1 MLGYY
6 LGRRWG
12 LLVACV
18 VFIVGGVLQTVAT
31 SSTGL
36 GIMYAGRV
44 IAGLGVGI
52 CSNLSPIYL
61 AEISPPAIRGR
72 LIGIYE
78 LGWQIGAVIGFWVP
92 YGVALNI
99 APSMK
104 QWRVPFGV
112 QIVPGGVLALGTLIL
127 TESPR
132 WLASRRHSEKALKN
146 LAWLRNLPPDH
157 PYVVEELA
165 EIEAAI
171 RSDEANAGPGIS
183 GPMKTLFTSKKYMY
197 RLFLCV
203 MLFAMQN
210 GTGINA
216 INYCESVWVGW
227 WYESVNKQLH
237 CQGRMGSER
246 VFAASLQ
253 SLRPMLAHS

>member
-1 MLGYY
+1 MLA
-6 LGRRWG
+6 
-12 LLVACV
+12 ACV
-18 VFIVGGVLQTVAT
+18 IFIVGGVLQTVA
-31 SSTGL
+31 SASTGL

-112 QIVPGGVLALGTLIL
+112 QIIPGGVLALGTFIL

-132 WLASRRHSEKALKN
+132 WLASRGHGVKALKN
-146 LAWLRNLPPDH
+146 LAWLRNLPRDH

-171 RSDEANAGPGIS
+171 RRGERWP
-183 GPMKTLFTSKKYMY
+183 
-197 RLFLCV
+197 RHC
-203 MLFAMQN
+203 
-210 GTGINA
+210 GT
-216 INYCESVWVGW
+216 
-227 WYESVNKQLH
+227 YEDALHKQEVH
-237 CQGRMGSER
+237 VPPVPVRYAVRHAER
-246 VFAASLQ
+246 HGHQRDQL
-253 SLRPMLAHS
+253 L